1 MRRVTNPSD
10 FRAKMRAQLVK
21 KFVDENIS
29 LNMERGVLNY
39 TIREAGRRNVV
50 KKWDNPYFVMI
61 YVDKMRTLLLNLA
74 RNEALRERL
83 LSKCVK
89 AHEVVFMSH
98 QDIQPE
104 KWNALIEAKRIRDEN
119 KYAPKIEANT
129 DNFTCGKCKS
139 KRCSYYQLQTRSADE
154 PMTTFVTC
162 IECGNRWKC

>member
-1 MRRVTNPSD
+1 MRRVSNPST
-10 FRAKMRAQLVK
+10 FRVNMRTELAK
-21 KFVDENIS
+21 KFPDEKLCMN
-29 LNMERGVLNY
+29 LEKGVLNY
-39 TIREAGRRNVV
+39 AIQEADRRDVV
-50 KKWDNPYFVMI
+50 KKWNNPYFTMI
-61 YVDKMRTLLLNLA
+61 YVNKMRAVLVNLA
-74 RNEALRERL
+74 KNESLRERL
-83 LSKCVK
+83 LSKALK

-104 KWNALIEAKRIRDEN
+104 KWNALIEAKRIRDMS
-119 KYAPKIEANT
+119 KYAPKLEANT

>member
-1 MRRVTNPSD
+1 MRRINNPQS
-10 FRAKMRAQLVK
+10 FRANIRAELVK
-21 KFVDENIS
+21 KFADEKLCAN
-29 LNMERGVLNY
+29 LEKGFLNY
-39 TIREAGRRNVV
+39 AIQEAGKRNVV
-50 KKWDNPYFVMI
+50 KKWGNSYFVMLYI
-61 YVDKMRTLLLNLA
+61 DRMRTVLMNLA
-74 RNEALRERL
+74 RNESLRKRL
-83 LSKCVK
+83 LSKSIR

-104 KWNALIEAKRIRDEN
+104 KWNALLEAKRIRDES
-119 KYAPKIEANT
+119 KYAPKLEANT